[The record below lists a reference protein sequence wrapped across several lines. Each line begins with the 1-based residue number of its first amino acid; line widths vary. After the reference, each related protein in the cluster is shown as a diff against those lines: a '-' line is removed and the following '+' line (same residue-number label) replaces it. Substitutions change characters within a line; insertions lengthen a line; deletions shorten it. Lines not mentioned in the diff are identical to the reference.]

1 MSPNRRG
8 IYREGALA
16 TQLKKFMKIISSSFT
31 IFFVSITI
39 VQAIP
44 TPAPGLVDSS
54 VNAMKSMATQE
65 LKTELWYAKLNAM
78 IAKSESKTELATID
92 EVNELWNRH
101 HENIPVELRPKVVSF
116 RRT

>member
-1 MSPNRRG
+1 
-8 IYREGALA
+8 
-16 TQLKKFMKIISSSFT
+16 MKINSSSVAL
-31 IFFVSITI
+31 FFVTITA

-44 TPAPGLVDSS
+44 TPALIDSS
-54 VNAMKSMATQE
+54 INAMRSLSAEE